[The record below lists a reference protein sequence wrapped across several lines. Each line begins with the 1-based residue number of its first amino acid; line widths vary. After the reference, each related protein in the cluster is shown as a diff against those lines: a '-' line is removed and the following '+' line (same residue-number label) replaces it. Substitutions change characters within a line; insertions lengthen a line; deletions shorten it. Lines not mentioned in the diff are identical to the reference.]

1 MPKEEREKKRNRK
14 KNLRILL
21 VLGILFYMIFRSVP
35 FLSASNFK
43 TTTAQ
48 EGYIEDK
55 IKASG
60 VIIRDE
66 QVYLSDGEGRVNVVK
81 NEGEKVKAGANI
93 VKLSLNKDNASLKGE
108 LEEVNKKIKS
118 LEKVDK
124 GENIQNRDNQK
135 STHNLAN
142 IVDKI
147 QESIAEEDLTE
158 MEALTDSLDCCMGK
172 KKNIDG
178 KDTLSDS
185 SLENLQNK
193 KEEILN
199 KISDN
204 TTNYLSK
211 ESGVVSYSIDGLEE
225 IYPIKKIYD
234 FSYDDLNREKL
245 DTKKIKSGDTV
256 KAGEPIFKIMDN
268 LNWYLALKI
277 ENIKDIEPLKEGD
290 TVYVSFDPNDNKRVK
305 GQILKINKNKS
316 KASMIIKFD
325 TFFSEYYNYRYVD
338 VDIIKS
344 KYEGLKVP
352 NKSIVK
358 KEGIKGVYIK
368 DIDGIVKFRPV
379 NILGQDDEFTIV
391 DVGDKNKHIM
401 VKGSDEKEKT
411 LKLFDE
417 VIIDSDKVE
426 EGQIID

>member
-21 VLGILFYMIFRSVP
+21 VFGILFYMIFRSVP
-35 FLSASNFK
+35 FLYASNFK

-93 VKLSLNKDNASLKGE
+93 VELSLNKDNVSLKGE
-108 LEEVNKKIKS
+108 LEEVDKKIKS
-118 LEKVDK
+118 LEKIDK

-135 STHNLAN
+135 STHNLAD

-147 QESIAEEDLTE
+147 QENIAEEDLTE
-158 MEALTDSLDCCMGK
+158 MEFLTDSLDCCMGK
-172 KKNIDG
+172 KKNVDG

-204 TTNYLSK
+204 TINYLSK
-211 ESGVVSYSIDGLEE
+211 ESGVVSYNIDGLEE
-225 IYPIKKIYD
+225 IYSIKKIYD
-234 FSYDDLNREKL
+234 FSYDDLNQEKL

-290 TVYVSFDPNDNKRVK
+290 TVYVSFDSNDSKRVK

-352 NKSIVK
+352 NKSVVK
-358 KEGIKGVYIK
+358 KEGVKGVYIK
-368 DIDGIVKFRPV
+368 DISGIVKFRPI

-401 VKGSDEKEKT
+401 VKGSDEKKKT

-426 EGQIID
+426 EGQIVD